1 MNPSVAFES
10 RRILGIRVDFTNY
23 ERATRQ
29 ILEWARQTRSCYV
42 CCASVNNIMEAHD
55 SPAFAEVME
64 QASLVTSDGMPLVWL
79 LRWLGVSG
87 ATRVYGPDLTPSV
100 LAAAAEANVPVG
112 FYGGSEAVLRK
123 LLERVERR
131 HPRLRIV
138 YRESPPFRP
147 PTPEEDR
154 RTVEGIRASG
164 ARILFVGLNT
174 PKQDRWMHAHVGTVN
189 AVMLG
194 VGAAFDF
201 LAGTKPQAPRWM
213 RRSGL
218 EWMFRLSTE
227 PRRLWRR
234 YLRHNPR
241 FIVLALAQLL
251 RTRLNEHRRT
261 A

>member
-1 MNPSVAFES
+1 MTPAAALES
-10 RRILGIRVDFTNY
+10 RRILGTRVDSTNY

-29 ILEWARQTRSCYV
+29 ILEWARQGRSCYV

-55 SPAFAEVME
+55 SGVFAEVME
-64 QASLVTSDGMPLVWL
+64 QAALVTSDGMPLVWL
-79 LRWLGVSG
+79 LRWLGVPG
-87 ATRVYGPDLTPSV
+87 ATRVYGPDLTPAV
-100 LAAAAEANVPVG
+100 LEAAAEAGVPVG
-112 FYGGSEAVLRK
+112 FYGGSEAVLGK
-123 LLERVERR
+123 LLERMKLRY
-131 HPRLRIV
+131 PNLRIA
-138 YRESPPFRP
+138 YQESPPFRP

-154 RTVEGIRASG
+154 RTIEGIQASG
-164 ARILFVGLNT
+164 ARILFLGLNT
-174 PKQDRWMHAHVGTVN
+174 PKQDRWMHAHIGSVN

-213 RRSGL
+213 QRNGM
-218 EWMFRLSTE
+218 EWLFRFMTE

-241 FIVLALAQLL
+241 FLALALAQLL
-251 RTRLNEHRRT
+251 RTRLNEHRGT